1 MADPVIPQL
10 ASTVV
15 LLRPDQDHGFE
26 IYLNRRPE
34 NMETYAGV
42 YVFPGGR
49 VEQSD
54 WSTAVISRTRGVSPV
69 EAQEKLGAG
78 GQPEV
83 CLGHWV
89 AAVRELFEEVG
100 IHFFVSQG
108 GPPTDF
114 SRQPIGA
121 RIAAKRAALQRGQI
135 DFADLLSSEQL
146 FCDLTRITYF
156 FHRIT
161 PDHYRARFDTR
172 FYLATLPPDQSP
184 TDALEEVAESL
195 WISPGV
201 ALDRYNAGEFPMTP
215 PTLMVL
221 RTLNSHPTWSALR
234 AGFNLR

>member
-15 LLRPDQDHGFE
+15 LLRPDQDHAFE

-54 WSTAVISRTRGVSPV
+54 WSAAMISRTRGVSPV
-69 EAQEKLGAG
+69 EAQETLGAD

-89 AAVRELFEEVG
+89 AALRELFEEVG
-100 IHFFVSQG
+100 IHFFINQG
-108 GPPTDF
+108 GPPTDL
-114 SRQPIGA
+114 SHQPIGA

-146 FCDLTRITYF
+146 FCDLSCITYF

-172 FYLATLPPDQSP
+172 FYLATLPPDQYP
-184 TDALEEVAESL
+184 MDALEEVAESL
-195 WISPGV
+195 WISPTV
-201 ALDRYNAGEFPMTP
+201 ALDRYNTGEFPMTP

-221 RTLNSHPTWSALR
+221 RTLSSHRSWAGLR
-234 AGFNLR
+234 ASFNLR